1 MEDLQRV
8 IEGKLGRAGYTLSY
22 NSYGMILSANEPF
35 DSKMDAIREEKDIKF
50 EVMVNEKETQRKNVA
65 DTDIGKELQEEIDD
79 LKLLLEAYREGKLK
93 QNI

>member
-1 MEDLQRV
+1 MDSQKA
-8 IEGKLGRAGYTLSY
+8 IEVKHGRAGYTLTY

-50 EVMVNEKETQRKNVA
+50 EVMVNEQETQRKNVA
-65 DTDIGKELQEEIDD
+65 DTDIGKEIQEEIDD
-79 LKLLLEAYREGKLK
+79 LKLLLEAYKEGKIK

>member
-1 MEDLQRV
+1 MQKV
-8 IEGKLGRAGYTLSY
+8 IEGKHGRAGYTLSY

-50 EVMVNEKETQRKNVA
+50 EVMVNEQETQRKNVA
-65 DTDIGKELQEEIDD
+65 DTDVGKELQEEIDD
-79 LKLLLEAYREGKLK
+79 LKLLLEAYKEGKIK